1 MKGGGVYRNLFD
13 AHSPFQIDGNFGYT
27 AGLAEMLVQ
36 SHAGVLQLLPAL
48 PSAWPS
54 GAVTGLKARG
64 GFEIDLAWT
73 DGKLARAVIRSA
85 LGGNVRLRT
94 ATPVI
99 ITDAQPTPARGVNP
113 NAFFATVAAGSPEI
127 AATAALP
134 VLTLRATVTV
144 DFPTKAGATYTLT
157 PAP

>member
-27 AGLAEMLVQ
+27 AGLAELLVQ
-36 SHAGVLQLLPAL
+36 SHAGVLQLIPAL

-64 GFEIDLAWT
+64 GFEVDLTWAE
-73 DGKLARAVIRSA
+73 GKLTRAVIRSA
-85 LGGNVRLRT
+85 LGGNIRLRT
-94 ATPVI
+94 ATSVMVAQ
-99 ITDAQPTPARGVNP
+99 AQPTPARGVNP

-127 AATAALP
+127 ATSTKLPELALRP
-134 VLTLRATVTV
+134 SVTV
-144 DFPTKAGATYTLT
+144 DFLTTAGGTYTIT